1 MRFDTILT
9 GGGLSALVCGI
20 RLQRNGV
27 KTAVVSSGQS
37 SLFFFSGAFGF
48 LSVLPDGSPVERPLD
63 ALAALPENHPYSKI
77 GAGNI
82 AGYADGFKDFF
93 ASCGV
98 KLNGCGGSNLMR
110 YLAAGGMKRAWAS
123 LPELDLFPSDKPLAG
138 KRVLVV
144 RIPGFLDYFPTIICD
159 SLKKEGASVRMSDVT
174 VPEIDALKNSANVVR
189 SISLAKV
196 LEQPEVLSSFIM
208 AVRSA
213 ASDDDEI
220 IVLPQVFGLKSE
232 DVMDM
237 IRESFGQKVLFFNT
251 MTPSVPGNRLY
262 VRLKAAYEAAGG
274 VFISGT
280 ARGGV
285 IEGDVLRRISVEDQ
299 DMEADSFVLAT
310 GSFVSRGLVSSYDSV
325 AEPVLGLDVDY
336 LKDRSEWTS
345 ADIGDRQSFMGFGVR
360 TDDAFHPSV
369 NGVPVRNLYAA
380 GSILSGT
387 DSLHEGSGAG
397 VAVFT
402 AMRVSDLI
410 LGR

>member
-48 LSVLPDGSPVERPLD
+48 LSVLPDGTSVERPLD

-77 GAGNI
+77 GAGHI
-82 AGYADGFKDFF
+82 TEYAGGFEDFF

-98 KLNGCGGSNLMR
+98 KLNGCGESNLFR

-123 LPELDLFPSDKPLAG
+123 LPELELFPSDRPLAG

-144 RIPGFLDYFPTIICD
+144 RIPGFLDYFPAIICD
-159 SLKKEGASVRMSDVT
+159 SLKNGGASVRISDAT
-174 VPEIDALKNSANVVR
+174 VPEIEALKSSSNVVR

-213 ASDDDEI
+213 VSEDDEI

-232 DVMDM
+232 EGMDL

-285 IEGDVLRRISVEDQ
+285 TGGSVLKSISVEGQ
-299 DMEADSFVLAT
+299 ELEADSFVLAT
-310 GSFVSRGLVSSYDSV
+310 GSFVSRGLVSSCDSV
-325 AEPVLGLDVDY
+325 TEPVLGLDVDY
-336 LKDRSEWTS
+336 LKDRSVWTS
-345 ADIGDRQSFMGFGVR
+345 SDIGDRQSFMGFGVR
-360 TDDAFHPSV
+360 TDDCFHPSV
-369 NGVPVRNLYAA
+369 NGVPVRNLYAV
-380 GSILSGT
+380 GSILSGA